1 MSVEELEKAVVKLP
15 PEQLASFRKWFEE
28 FTDEEWDRQIER
40 HANSGKLDP
49 LMKEALEDVK
59 VGPVRKL

>member
-1 MSVEELEKAVVKLP
+1 VAKLS

-28 FTDEEWDRQIER
+28 FTAEEWDRQVER
-40 HANSGKLDP
+40 DANSGKLDP

-59 VGPVRKL
+59 VGHVRKL

>member
-28 FTDEEWDRQIER
+28 FTAEEWDRQLSEMQIPASLIR
-40 HANSGKLDP
+40 
-49 LMKEALEDVK
+49 
-59 VGPVRKL
+59 